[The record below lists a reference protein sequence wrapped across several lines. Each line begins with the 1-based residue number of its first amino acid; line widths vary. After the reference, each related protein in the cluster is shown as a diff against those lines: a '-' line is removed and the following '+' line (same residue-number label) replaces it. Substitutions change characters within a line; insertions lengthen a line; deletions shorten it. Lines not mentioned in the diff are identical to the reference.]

1 MAHIFIDESG
11 QFVKHNHDEYFVV
24 ASFTVGDP
32 HRTEKRF
39 LSWQHNRFPRK
50 QQNQSEIK
58 FSEVNIT
65 HRLRLKTLQY
75 ISDLDVRIRFTYLR
89 RQNIPNTFRKNE
101 TVSSGELYTQ
111 VIGETLEMY
120 LPTTEQEFRVFCD
133 RRQLKGITEGQF
145 RTALKARMLPNL
157 PANSIVQILM
167 IDSTTNRNIQIADW
181 IAGAL
186 ARYLEKK
193 PLGTEGYNI
202 LKNNIIGEGKELFSP
217 SPLANNQ
224 KTQPIG

>member
-11 QFVKHNHDEYFVV
+11 QFVKHNHEEYFVV

-32 HRTEKRF
+32 RRTDKQF
-39 LSWQHNRFPRK
+39 KVWQHNHFPRK
-50 QQNQSEIK
+50 LRHQAEIK
-58 FSEVNIT
+58 FSEVKIT
-65 HRLRLKTLQY
+65 DTLRLKTLQQ
-75 ISDLDVRIRFTYLR
+75 ISRLDVRIRYTYLR
-89 RQNIPNTFRKNE
+89 RENIPDTFRKDE
-101 TVSSGELYTQ
+101 KVSSGELYTQ

-120 LPTTEQEFRVFCD
+120 LPTSEQEFRVFCD
-133 RRQLKGITEGQF
+133 RRHLKGSTEGQF
-145 RTALKARMLPNL
+145 RSTLTARILPNL
-157 PANSIVQILM
+157 PAQSIVQIQM

-193 PLGTEGYNI
+193 PLGTDGYSI
-202 LKNNIIGEGKELFSP
+202 LKNNIIGEGKELFP
-217 SPLANNQ
+217 HSPLADNQ